1 MTDTTKAIAQLRSLV
16 QLTQTE
22 IQIAQ
27 VRVAQARTEAVRRE
41 LRENAQNAESRSEA
55 LIDALRDLGGVPDVL
70 TPTFGRLSALV
81 KSAVEQIEPLDE
93 ALLQDLALEHQ
104 LADRARYLKALA
116 TTAELPKVVKLA
128 DRLVTAHTAT
138 VEWLTTVLA
147 EEALGGPAALQATPL
162 QRVAGGATR
171 ALNLPAR
178 YATETVN
185 RTVDN
190 LQQGTEETRSR
201 LSSVA
206 DKAGSFTD
214 AVRESLSV
222 GRNASLQRAEKIA
235 RREGNRDTADALHE
249 TRRDLGG
256 LTLAELPIKK
266 YDTLNIGESVKA
278 IKDLDEVE
286 DVRAIMTYEE
296 THSNRSSVVSAAQTR
311 IADLAKQVVGIS

>member
-1 MTDTTKAIAQLRSLV
+1 MTDTNKTVAQLRALV

-27 VRVAQARTEAVRRE
+27 VRVVQARTEAVRRE
-41 LRENAQNAESRSEA
+41 LQQNAQNAQDRSEA
-55 LIDALRDLGGVPDVL
+55 LVEMLRDLGGVPDVL
-70 TPTFGRLSALV
+70 TPTFGRLTALV
-81 KSAVEQIEPLDE
+81 KSAVEQLEPLDE

-116 TTAELPKVVKLA
+116 TSAELPKVVKLA

-171 ALNLPAR
+171 VLNLPAR
-178 YATETVN
+178 YATQTVN

-190 LQQGTEETRSR
+190 LQQGGEETRSR
-201 LSSVA
+201 LSSAA
-206 DKAGSFTD
+206 DKASTFTD
-214 AVRESLSV
+214 AVRESLTV

-235 RREGNRDTADALHE
+235 RREGSRDTAETLHE
-249 TRRDLGG
+249 TRRDLGA
-256 LTLAELPIKK
+256 LTVAELPIKK
-266 YDTLNIGESVKA
+266 YDTLNISESVKA
-278 IKDLDEVE
+278 VKELDQIE
-286 DVRAIMTYEE
+286 DVRSILTYEE
-296 THSNRSSVVSAAQTR
+296 AHANRSSVVSAAQTR
-311 IADLAKQVVGIS
+311 VAELAKQVVGIS